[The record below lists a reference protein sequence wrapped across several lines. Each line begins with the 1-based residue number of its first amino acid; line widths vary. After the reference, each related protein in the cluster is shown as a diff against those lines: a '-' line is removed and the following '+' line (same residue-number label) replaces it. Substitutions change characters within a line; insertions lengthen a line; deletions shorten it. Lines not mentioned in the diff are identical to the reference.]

1 MQTVWQLIKQ
11 RRFCDCIEWSFYS
24 FRDKGHFSKLL
35 FFAGIELWRASLCQ
49 IFTDKNSSCMIQNFQ
64 INYFKMEL
72 AFLKSQFWGRI
83 IFYYICDWWM
93 KLNFNLQ
100 ISAFKIPKWVYYF
113 VDLLCL
119 CYFMILRK
127 SKQNAQKSK
136 IVVGLVLKWLP
147 VRFGKS

>member
-1 MQTVWQLIKQ
+1 
-11 RRFCDCIEWSFYS
+11 
-24 FRDKGHFSKLL
+24 
-35 FFAGIELWRASLCQ
+35 
-49 IFTDKNSSCMIQNFQ
+49 
-64 INYFKMEL
+64 MEL

-147 VRFGKS
+147 DIFQISIH